1 MEPEPVSPMEVLR
14 GSRILAF
21 TVGVITIIAG
31 VVLLAWPDRTIVV
44 VARVAGL
51 LVAVIG
57 VAEIIEA
64 LTSRTR
70 GSYWGLLLARGVLN
84 LVMGVLLLVWPDITV
99 TALVWLFG
107 LDLIITGIIGL
118 AVSGRVAPEHGR
130 SSFIVRGIVGI
141 VLGILIVAWPDVTL
155 WVITVIVALQLLIVG
170 AVLLWSGYALGRLE
184 KQGPTTLA

>member
-1 MEPEPVSPMEVLR
+1 MDVLR

-21 TVGVITIIAG
+21 TVGVVTIIAG

-51 LVAVIG
+51 LIAVIG
-57 VAEIIEA
+57 VGEIIEA
-64 LTSRTR
+64 LTIRTR
-70 GSYWGLLLARGVLN
+70 GSYWGLLLVRGLLN
-84 LVMGVLLLVWPDITV
+84 LIMGVLLLVWPDITV

-118 AVSGRVAPEHGR
+118 LVSGRVAPEHGR
-130 SSFIVRGIVGI
+130 TGFIVRGIVGI

-170 AVLLWSGYALGRLE
+170 AVLLWSGYALGRIE
-184 KQGPTTLA
+184 KDGTALA